1 MSKAAYWQRGEA
13 LDYVNAGTEKIEANT
28 VIVLGSRIGVAGM
41 EISPGETGTLHVT
54 GVYSIP
60 KGSTEIPAGSDV
72 YYSEAD
78 GEITTAATVTIPAK
92 EGESESSTVKNVKA
106 GFACEGASASDTT
119 VLVKINA

>member
-54 GVYSIP
+54 GVYSMP
-60 KGSTEIPAGSDV
+60 KGNVEISAGADV
-72 YYSEAD
+72 YYSETD
-78 GEITTAATVTIPAK
+78 GEITTTSD
-92 EGESESSTVKNVKA
+92 GNVKA
-106 GFACEGASASDTT
+106 GFACEAAAASDTA

>member
-41 EISPGETGTLHVT
+41 EISPGELGTLHVT
-54 GVYSIP
+54 GVYSMP
-60 KGSTEIPAGSDV
+60 KGSGEISAGADV
-72 YYSEAD
+72 YYSETD
-78 GEITTAATVTIPAK
+78 EEITTTSD
-92 EGESESSTVKNVKA
+92 GNVKA
-106 GFACEGASASDTT
+106 GFACEAASASDTT

>member
-41 EISPGETGTLHVT
+41 EIFPGEMGTLHET

-60 KGSTEIPAGSDV
+60 KGNGEISAGADV

-78 GEITTAATVTIPAK
+78 GAITTEASVTTKK
-92 EGESESSTVKNVKA
+92 EGESESSTVYNVKA
-106 GFACEGASASDTT
+106 GFACEAAAASDAN

>member
-41 EISPGETGTLHVT
+41 EISPGELGTLHVT
-54 GVYSIP
+54 GVYSMP
-60 KGSTEIPAGSDV
+60 KDSGEISAGADV
-72 YYSEAD
+72 YYSETD
-78 GEITTAATVTIPAK
+78 GEITTTSD
-92 EGESESSTVKNVKA
+92 GNVKA
-106 GFACEGASASDTT
+106 GFACEAASASDTT

>member
-13 LDYVNAGTEKIEANT
+13 LDYTNTGTKKIEANT
-28 VIVLGSRIGVAGM
+28 VIVLGGRIGVAGM
-41 EISPGETGTLHVT
+41 EISPGELGTLHVT

-60 KGSTEIPAGSDV
+60 KGKEEISAGADV

-78 GEITTAATVTIPAK
+78 GVITTKATTTIPG
-92 EGESESSTVKNVKA
+92 EGEDESSTVNNVKA